1 MSKQLSS
8 CRTRG
13 LLLTALLFL
22 GSSTAEA
29 GIGLFKLVQGP
40 VSVLRDGQTLPASVG
55 MAVEAVDVIV
65 TGEDAVAG
73 LSFSDNSR
81 LSLGPR
87 SRLALDR
94 YQFDTTTHEGRFD
107 TTLSQGK
114 LAVVSGKIAK
124 HKTDAMTVG
133 TPSSILGVRG
143 TEFVVEVGAQ
153 P

>member
-1 MSKQLSS
+1 MSKRPSS
-8 CRTRG
+8 RRTPD
-13 LLLTALLFL
+13 LLLAALLVL
-22 GSSTAEA
+22 GSTTAEA
-29 GIGLFKLVQGP
+29 GVGLFKLVQGP
-40 VSVLRDGQTLPASVG
+40 VSVLRGGQTLPASVG
-55 MAVEAVDVIV
+55 MAVEAADVIV
-65 TGEDAVAG
+65 TGDGAVAG
-73 LSFSDNSR
+73 LGFSDNSR

-87 SRLALDR
+87 SRLVLDR

-107 TTLSQGK
+107 ASLSQGK

-143 TEFVVEVGAQ
+143 TEFVVEVGAA